1 MTSSPRRFAEDVD
14 VVARLC
20 RAKQRGDLEAIIEV
34 LAPDVVWDTGPQEI
48 TARSRYAGHGGVR
61 EWLDAV
67 AERAIEATAEPE
79 AFRPDPSGRVAVWGT
94 VWAQTAAGEASA
106 RRFAAMFRVQDGA
119 VDAVRWFADAAAMLA
134 EPESSQA
141 AWAWLNED
149 PYVRQAAGSV
159 IGRWADERALLQ
171 LEDGRVVEVPYGS
184 APHEC
189 YGVYEPMMDHLNAYV
204 KQVNGDPVGGMK
216 KYLDDHVYGP
226 KNWNAFLSMIG
237 IDEIVAASRRG
248 RSIFDD

>member
-159 IGRWADERALLQ
+159 IGRWADKRALLQ
-171 LEDGRVVEVPYGS
+171 LEDGRVVEVPTPAHTIGRFDIGS
-184 APHEC
+184 PVLVSFDAAAAAIGWYLPDERI
-189 YGVYEPMMDHLNAYV
+189 GVDLRAHPDGA
-204 KQVNGDPVGGMK
+204 
-216 KYLDDHVYGP
+216 
-226 KNWNAFLSMIG
+226 
-237 IDEIVAASRRG
+237 
-248 RSIFDD
+248 